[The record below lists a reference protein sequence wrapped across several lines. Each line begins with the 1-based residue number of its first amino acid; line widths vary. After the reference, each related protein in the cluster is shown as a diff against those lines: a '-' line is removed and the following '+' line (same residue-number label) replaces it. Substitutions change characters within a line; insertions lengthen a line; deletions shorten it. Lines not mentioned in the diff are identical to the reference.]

1 MAKATTTQK
10 YQDLLSQSQ
19 TEKDQ
24 QELQFR
30 VEEGK
35 HQLSADLLATKRSLA
50 SANKNLLRVKGAYPF
65 SSQNVVDAQIK
76 VEELQDAIKRLEALQ
91 TELF

>member
-1 MAKATTTQK
+1 
-10 YQDLLSQSQ
+10 
-19 TEKDQ
+19 
-24 QELQFR
+24 
-30 VEEGK
+30 
-35 HQLSADLLATKRSLA
+35 LA
-50 SANKNLLRVKGAYPF
+50 SANKTLLRVKGAYPF